1 MCRGFTKTN
10 GAMGKKERGVMP
22 ITKKEFW
29 KWMETF
35 PSSDTP
41 DDDWFTGNIDEGFV
55 SVVFNVDEDEE
66 EVSDD

>member
-1 MCRGFTKTN
+1 
-10 GAMGKKERGVMP
+10 MP

-66 EVSDD
+66 EVSDG

>member
-1 MCRGFTKTN
+1 
-10 GAMGKKERGVMP
+10 MP
-22 ITKKEFW
+22 ITKKGFW

-66 EVSDD
+66 EDE